1 MQGGAAVAAGHP
13 RVVQAATDV
22 LSADGNAYDAWIAAV
37 ATACICEPVLTSLG
51 GGGFLLAAPADGRP
65 VVIDF
70 FTQTPQQRPPIPE
83 ELDFRAFDAQFGT
96 ETQEFWI
103 GWGTTA
109 VPGVV
114 AGIFEVHR
122 RFGRMPLREILTPA
136 IQAANEGVAVSEAQ
150 AGLFQ
155 VVKAAFL
162 STAESRALFGSAR
175 TPGEI
180 LAAGE
185 TLRFPEFADVLDCL
199 AAEGPDLFYR
209 GEIAAALLEA
219 SRDAGVLQRADL
231 ESYSAEMRAPL
242 STTFEGAQILINPPP
257 AAGGLLASLGLSLLD
272 GAGLGA
278 LHRNDDA
285 HARLVAKAIGRT
297 VDIEA
302 QEGWDPE
309 EGGADPVLLARWR
322 EEIRNL
328 RFASQGTTHA
338 SIIDR
343 HGNVASATV
352 SNGSGSGCIIPGTGI
367 MVNNMLGEAE
377 LNPGG
382 FHAWPLDQ
390 RLTWDHDGAHG
401 RALAEWNTR
410 RDRVRGIAP
419 HPLGHPSG
427 DRQSCRAWRDSRRS
441 DRGAS
446 PPCDGR
452 TAQRGGRVR
461 SRQPYTDSVG
471 LAGSQDLGRSKRVL
485 RWRPRRPR
493 VNGQYGSVW
502 RPAPGG
508 CCLDRF
514 GGRHV
519 TGPTWGT
526 ASEFHSPTR
535 IRSRPTAR
543 WSPIGWNPVGQVKFS
558 VQEEIPVSG
567 TGSEESV
574 QAERLL
580 HSQVAKPLVDLCTGQ
595 EIRPVIAP

>member
-13 RVVQAATDV
+13 RVVQAAVDV

-37 ATACICEPVLTSLG
+37 ATACVCEPVLTSLG

-70 FTQTPQQRPPIPE
+70 FTQTPRHRPPIPE

-114 AGIFEVHR
+114 AGIFEVHQR
-122 RFGRMPLREILTPA
+122 LGRMPLREILTPA
-136 IQAANEGVAVSEAQ
+136 IQAANEGVAVREAQ

-155 VVKAAFL
+155 VVKTAFL
-162 STAESRALFGSAR
+162 STAESRAIFGSAR

-180 LAAGE
+180 LAVGE

-199 AAEGPDLFYR
+199 AAEGPNLFYR

-242 STTFEGAQILINPPP
+242 STTFEGAEILINPPP

-278 LHRNDDA
+278 LHQNDDA

-302 QEGWDPE
+302 LNDWDPE
-309 EGGADPVLLARWR
+309 EGEADPVLLARWR
-322 EEIRNL
+322 DEIRNL

-338 SIIDR
+338 SIVDR

-352 SNGSGSGCIIPGTGI
+352 SNGSGSGCMIPGTGI

-390 RLTWDHDGAHG
+390 RLTSMMAPTVARWPNGT
-401 RALAEWNTR
+401 RAAIGSGGSRRIPSAILQVIVNLA
-410 RDRVRGIAP
+410 VRGMTLGDAIDAP
-419 HPLGHPSG
+419 RL
-427 DRQSCRAWRDSRRS
+427 
-441 DRGAS
+441 
-446 PPCDGR
+446 
-452 TAQRGGRVR
+452 
-461 SRQPYTDSVG
+461 
-471 LAGSQDLGRSKRVL
+471 
-485 RWRPRRPR
+485 
-493 VNGQYGSVW
+493 
-502 RPAPGG
+502 
-508 CCLDRF
+508 
-514 GGRHV
+514 HV
-519 TGPTWGT
+519 TGGRLSVEGGFDPGNLSLTLSDWPDHRIWDERNVFFGGVHAVRASKGGT
-526 ASEFHSPTR
+526 EAFGDPRRGGAAWTDNDGL
-535 IRSRPTAR
+535 A
-543 WSPIGWNPVGQVKFS
+543 
-558 VQEEIPVSG
+558 
-567 TGSEESV
+567 
-574 QAERLL
+574 
-580 HSQVAKPLVDLCTGQ
+580 
-595 EIRPVIAP
+595 